1 MPLFPLGID
10 VFSGNMISK
19 HFLNESILLQFLHC
33 LQKCAGHAESGPDGQ
48 DIVCAAVS
56 ALTITTVNGLERVLK
71 KEATVT
77 QDVAN
82 GGYLEVTYID
92 QGHDAQLILRVFASG
107 LMDLQERYGEFL
119 EVKMFY

>member
-1 MPLFPLGID
+1 
-10 VFSGNMISK
+10 MIRVS
-19 HFLNESILLQFLHC
+19 FTVTPD
-33 LQKCAGHAESGPDGQ
+33 QKITSFKMTGHAESGPDGQ

-92 QGHDAQLILRVFASG
+92 QGQDAQLILRVFTSG